1 MEQNNEK
8 HDFEVDMSV
17 NFKST
22 TVFVCTGKIR
32 IKYTRKPYFIRK
44 IYRGL
49 RVRNLRRFCGYISCK
64 QSRFFTY
71 IRLKYFARWLMTMA
85 YRSIRTRLTL
95 YAVETLTS
103 VTTRAKDFIFRS
115 PSYLTNQMM

>member
-1 MEQNNEK
+1 
-8 HDFEVDMSV
+8 MSV
-17 NFKST
+17 NFKIT
-22 TVFVCTGKIR
+22 TVFVCTGEIR

-49 RVRNLRRFCGYISCK
+49 RVRNLRPFCGYISCK

-71 IRLKYFARWLMTMA
+71 IRLKYFARWLITLFIGLRA
-85 YRSIRTRLTL
+85 RRTL
-95 YAVETLTS
+95 YAVKTLTC
-103 VTTRAKDFIFRS
+103 VTTRPKDFIFRS